1 MKVSFSNVQTLYTFT
16 AGRALQQGRTR
27 AFWYSKLRS
36 LEDGLD
42 VVLKYTVSPNNISY
56 AVQVRRRRPK

>member
-1 MKVSFSNVQTLYTFT
+1 MKVSFSNFQTLYTFT
-16 AGRALQQGRTR
+16 ADRALWQGRTR
-27 AFWYSKLRS
+27 AFWYNKLRT

-42 VVLKYTVSPNNISY
+42 VVLKYTAGLNNISY